1 MQLKDGTCIKKFI
14 SDSALCTTVTGS
26 FNPLSTSYSE
36 DVRAKDLERLKSMQT
51 IWYFTCPLLVLLGL
65 KLLAFK

>member
-36 DVRAKDLERLKSMQT
+36 DVRAQGPRKAKIHANRLIFYMSPVS
-51 IWYFTCPLLVLLGL
+51 FVGL
-65 KLLAFK
+65 KTASI